1 MPETTSRRGSAAI
14 PEVAGTMPPTSRE
27 NLDRA
32 VKALA

>member
-1 MPETTSRRGSAAI
+1 MPVTIPRRGSAAI
-14 PEVAGTMPPTSRE
+14 PEIAGSMPPTSRE